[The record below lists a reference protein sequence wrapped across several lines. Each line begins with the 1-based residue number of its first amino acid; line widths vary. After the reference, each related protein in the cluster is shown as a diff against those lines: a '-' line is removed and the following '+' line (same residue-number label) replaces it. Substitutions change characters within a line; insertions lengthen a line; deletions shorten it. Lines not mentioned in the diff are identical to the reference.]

1 MANRRNNQ
9 SRNLNQSGKS
19 GTKLLIIILAIIIVI
34 AGILLAVKLLN
45 KGENETTE
53 IGQVIE
59 EKPEPQVQIV
69 DVNSKT
75 RPYAVMI
82 NNNHAAWPQ
91 CGLQDA
97 YLVYEIIVEGGISR
111 MMALYKDVY
120 PTKVGSIRSA
130 RHYFIDYAEEN
141 DAIYIHWGGSPQA
154 YSRINKGIND
164 LDGIALEG
172 SVFFRDKS
180 LNRAYEHTGF
190 VNLEKAKKYAEG
202 KGYTRDT
209 EKDLLLN
216 YSAEEIDLSIDTS
229 ATSAGEVILK
239 YSDYHTTSYEYDEE
253 NKVYKRSMS
262 GKANVDL
269 ETGEQYTAKNIIV
282 YKVKNYTLAGKN
294 KGRQELENIGSGNGY
309 YISNGYSVP
318 ITWEKSS
325 HSGQTVYK
333 YENGEEITV
342 NDGICENRIDKKK
355 GKNTKEKAYL
365 EGLKFTSLYIIL
377 SLIISLI
384 SKESS
389 LNKISIASFA

>member
-1 MANRRNNQ
+1 MGEGRREKKA
-9 SRNLNQSGKS
+9 R
-19 GTKLLIIILAIIIVI
+19 TKNKKQKKVGLKVLIIILVVLIVI
-34 AGILLAVKLLN
+34 VGILVALKIFN
-45 KGENETTE
+45 KGQATE
-53 IGQVIE
+53 PTAEPVPE
-59 EKPEPQVQIV
+59 VSEPQVQIV
-69 DVNSKT
+69 NVNSKT

-97 YLVYEIIVEGGISR
+97 YLVYEIIAEGGISR

-120 PTKVGSIRSA
+120 PTKIGSVRSA

-154 YSRINKGIND
+154 YSRLSGIDD

-172 SVFFRDKS
+172 SIFFRDRS

-190 VNLEKAKKYAEG
+190 VDLEKAKEYATE

-216 YSAEEIDLSIDTS
+216 YSAEEIDLSGNVQAKPADSIT
-229 ATSAGEVILK
+229 LK
-239 YSDYHTTSYEYDEE
+239 YSDYHTTSYEYDTE

-282 YKVKNYTLAGKN
+282 YKVNNYALNDGSS
-294 KGRQELENIGSGNGY
+294 KGRQELDNIGSGTGY
-309 YISNGYSVP
+309 YISNGYSIP
-318 ITWEKSS
+318 IKWEKTS

-333 YENGEEITV
+333 YETGEEITV
-342 NDGICENRIDKKK
+342 NDGNTFIQICPTNADIQIKQNVQTTEA
-355 GKNTKEKAYL
+355 E
-365 EGLKFTSLYIIL
+365 
-377 SLIISLI
+377 
-384 SKESS
+384 
-389 LNKISIASFA
+389 